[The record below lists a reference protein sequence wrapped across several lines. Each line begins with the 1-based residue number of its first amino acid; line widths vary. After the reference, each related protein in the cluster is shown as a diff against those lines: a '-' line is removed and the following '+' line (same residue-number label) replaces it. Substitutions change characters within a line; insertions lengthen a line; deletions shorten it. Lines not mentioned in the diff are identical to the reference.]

1 MRWID
6 VLSHRRSLE
15 CHPLDHFF
23 PNRSTKS
30 FFQNSKIFNSFL
42 NFTLPDTVSDEIA
55 LKVNEAPQEDIGR
68 NRARIGAKVRMDLEV
83 DVGDVVKIIG
93 EKETVAK
100 VFRLSSQD
108 EGKEMIRIDGLVRK
122 NAKVS
127 IGDKVK
133 VKRITTQEAKKLVI
147 APVIEEGNRLKFGE
161 GIESY
166 VKKRLLKRPVLAGDA
181 IVVPGIA
188 LMGGS
193 VPFMVISTNPVNAV
207 MITKSTDVVVK
218 EDPVSEG
225 EIMTTTGVTYEDVG
239 GLNEELKRVREM
251 IELPLK
257 HPKLFERLSIEP
269 PKGVLLH
276 GPPGTGKTW
285 IAKAVANEAG
295 ANFFSVQGPE
305 IMSKYY
311 GQSEEKLRDMFE
323 EAKDQSPS
331 IIFIDELDSIAPK
344 RDDVKGEVER
354 RVVAQLLTL
363 LDGLTH
369 RGEII
374 VIAATNRLGAIDS
387 ALRRPGR
394 FDREIEIGL
403 PDLEGRKEVLLIH
416 TRGMP
421 VAKDVDLTH
430 IAEVTH
436 GFAGADL
443 ESLVKEAAMR
453 ALRRYIPEI
462 ELDEPIPGDVLE
474 SMEVKSSD
482 FTEALREIEPSSLRE
497 IMVEIP
503 RVTWDDVGG
512 LEEIK
517 EKMIDSVDRP
527 MEDPESFKK
536 MGIEPSKGILL
547 YGPPGTG
554 KTLLAKAVA
563 NESDANF
570 ISIKGPELLSKWV
583 GESEKAIREV
593 FKKARQT
600 APTIV
605 FLDELDALAP
615 KRGEGSTEG
624 TIDRVVNQLLTSLDG
639 VERTADMIVL
649 AATNRPDKI
658 DDALLRAG
666 RFDHRLAIPIPD
678 EEARRKIFEVHTQKM
693 PISKDVN
700 IDDLVEKTDSFVG
713 ADIEYVCRGAGL
725 KAIKEGSKKVRM
737 EHFEE
742 SLLETNPSVD
752 DEVIE
757 MYEGW
762 EKEMERSVRKKKD
775 FNGVEIYR

>member
-1 MRWID
+1 MSSEK
-6 VLSHRRSLE
+6 V
-15 CHPLDHFF
+15 
-23 PNRSTKS
+23 
-30 FFQNSKIFNSFL
+30 
-42 NFTLPDTVSDEIA
+42 

-68 NRARIGAKVRMDLEV
+68 SRARLGAKTRMEL
-83 DVGDVVKIIG
+83 DVEAGDVVKIKG
-93 EKETVAK
+93 EEETVAK
-100 VFRLSSQD
+100 VFSLSTQN
-108 EGKEMIRIDGLVRK
+108 EGKGIIKIDGLVRK

-133 VKRITTQEAKKLVI
+133 VTKVSVQEAQKVVI
-147 APVIEEGNRLKFGE
+147 APIIEEGNRLKFGE
-161 GIESY
+161 GIDSY
-166 VKKRLLKRPVLAGDA
+166 VKKRLLKRPMIAGDA

-193 VPFMVISTNPVNAV
+193 VPFMVISTNPVDPV
-207 MITKSTDVVVK
+207 VITKSTEVIVK
-218 EDPVSEG
+218 EEPVSKG
-225 EIMTTTGVTYEDVG
+225 EVISTTRVTYEDVG
-239 GLNEELKRVREM
+239 GLDDELKRVREM

-257 HPKLFERLSIEP
+257 HPQLFERLSIEP

-311 GQSEEKLRDMFE
+311 GQSEEKLREIFE

-363 LDGLTH
+363 LDGLTN
-369 RGEII
+369 RGETI
-374 VIAATNRLGAIDS
+374 VIGATNRVNAIDS

-403 PDLEGRKEVLLIH
+403 PDREDRVEILQIH

-421 VAKDVDLTH
+421 ISEDIELKSLAQM
-430 IAEVTH
+430 TH
-436 GFAGADL
+436 GFAGADV

-453 ALRRYIPEI
+453 ALRRYLPKID
-462 ELDEPIPGDVLE
+462 LDEPLPREVLE
-474 SMEVKSSD
+474 KMEVKEKD
-482 FTEALREIEPSSLRE
+482 FLQALKEVEPSSLRE

-503 RVTWDDVGG
+503 QISWEDVGG

-517 EKMIDSVDRP
+517 EKLKDSVERP
-527 MEDPESFKK
+527 IIDPESFIE
-536 MGIEPSKGILL
+536 MGVEPTKGILL

-554 KTLLAKAVA
+554 KTLLAKAIA
-563 NESDANF
+563 NESEANF
-570 ISIKGPELLSKWV
+570 ISVKGPELLSKWV

-600 APTIV
+600 APSIV
-605 FLDELDALAP
+605 FLDEIDAIAP
-615 KRGEGSTEG
+615 ERGMKNPNG
-624 TIDRVVNQLLTSLDG
+624 TTDRVVNQLLTSLDG
-639 VERTADMIVL
+639 IERTTNVVVI

-658 DDALLRAG
+658 DNALLRAG
-666 RFDHRLAIPIPD
+666 RFDHQLLVPVPGRTS
-678 EEARRKIFEVHTQKM
+678 RRKIFEVHTKHM
-693 PISKDVN
+693 PLSDDVDISYMVDN
-700 IDDLVEKTDSFVG
+700 TDSFVG
-713 ADIEYVCRGAGL
+713 ADIESVCREAGL
-725 KAIKEGSKKVRM
+725 KAIKDGAEEVQMK
-737 EHFEE
+737 HFESSIE
-742 SLLETNPSVD
+742 ETSPSVD
-752 DEVIE
+752 EEVLQLYEEWGEE
-757 MYEGW
+757 MQ
-762 EKEMERSVRKKKD
+762 KSLKKKKD
-775 FNGVEIYR
+775 FNGIDIYR

>member
-1 MRWID
+1 M
-6 VLSHRRSLE
+6 
-15 CHPLDHFF
+15 
-23 PNRSTKS
+23 
-30 FFQNSKIFNSFL
+30 
-42 NFTLPDTVSDEIA
+42 SDEIA